1 MSMKYSVQD
10 LLAKSSEKKKIEV
23 PYEDGFV
30 EMEITPVTF
39 GPVSKIQGGKNADDS
54 TMTREMIKQA
64 TGLSDEQI
72 DKLPLGFVPAL
83 GEAISKASGLDKLS
97 QKRAERFPN
106 PQKEN

>member
-1 MSMKYSVQD
+1 MQKVTLQE
-10 LLAKSSEKKKIEV
+10 LLTKSNEKKKIEV
-23 PYEDGFV
+23 PYEEGVV

-39 GPVSKIQGGKNADDS
+39 GPVSKIQANKSDD
-54 TMTREMIKQA
+54 TVMTREMIKQA
-64 TGLSDEQI
+64 TGLTDEQI

-83 GEAISKASGLDKLS
+83 GEAISKASGLDKLA

>member
-1 MSMKYSVQD
+1 MQKVTIQE
-10 LLAKSSEKKKIEV
+10 LLNKSTEKKKIEV
-23 PYEDGFV
+23 PYEDGVV

-39 GPVSKIQGGKNADDS
+39 GPISKIQANKTDD
-54 TMTREMIKQA
+54 TVMTREMIKQA
-64 TGLSDEQI
+64 TGLTDEQI

-83 GEAISKASGLDKLS
+83 GEAISKASGLDKLA

>member
-1 MSMKYSVQD
+1 MQKVTIQE
-10 LLAKSSEKKKIEV
+10 LLSKSTEKKKIEV
-23 PYEDGFV
+23 PYEDGVV

-39 GPVSKIQGGKNADDS
+39 GPISKIQANKSDD
-54 TMTREMIKQA
+54 TVMTREMIKQA
-64 TGLSDEQI
+64 TGLTDEQI

-83 GEAISKASGLDKLS
+83 GEAISKASGLDKLA

>member
-1 MSMKYSVQD
+1 MQKLSVQD
-10 LLAKSSEKKKIEV
+10 LLTKSGEKRKIEV
-23 PYEDGFV
+23 PYNDDVV

-39 GPVSKIQGGKNADDS
+39 GPVSRIQASKDADDS
-54 TMTREMIKQA
+54 TMTREMIKTA
-64 TGLSDEQI
+64 TGLNDDQI

>member
-1 MSMKYSVQD
+1 MQKVTLQE
-10 LLAKSSEKKKIEV
+10 LLSKSTEKRKIEV
-23 PYEDGFV
+23 PYEDGVV

-39 GPVSKIQGGKNADDS
+39 GPVSKIQANKSDD
-54 TMTREMIKQA
+54 TVMTREMIKQA
-64 TGLSDEQI
+64 TGLTDDQI

-83 GEAISKASGLDKLS
+83 GEAISKASGLDKLA